1 MLTASAPPLQ
11 DWHDFFALIGAAAAT
26 LIGAMFVVVSIGIGF
41 LTRDHTTATRAF
53 LTSTVTHLSVVLFGA
68 ALTVAPGLD
77 WISLGAIVGIAGAG
91 GLANSVRIIAGF
103 RQHTGTDRSDWFW
116 YAMFPPVA
124 YAALLASAVAA
135 FRGAV
140 LSLDLLAISLA
151 FLLLV
156 GIRNSWDMIVFLVTL
171 SRD

>member
-1 MLTASAPPLQ
+1 M
-11 DWHDFFALIGAAAAT
+11 
-26 LIGAMFVVVSIGIGF
+26 
-41 LTRDHTTATRAF
+41 
-53 LTSTVTHLSVVLFGA
+53 
-68 ALTVAPGLD
+68 
-77 WISLGAIVGIAGAG
+77 
-91 GLANSVRIIAGF
+91 RIITGF

-135 FRGAV
+135 FRGVV

-156 GIRNSWDMIVFLVTL
+156 GIRNSWDMIVFLVTR

>member
-11 DWHDFFALIGAAAAT
+11 EWREFFAIIGTAAAT
-26 LIGAMFVVVSIGIGF
+26 LIGAMFVVVSIGIGL

-77 WISLGAIVGIAGAG
+77 WIAFGAIVGIAGAA

-135 FRGAV
+135 FRGAG

-156 GIRNSWDMIVFLVTL
+156 GIRNSWDMIVFLVTR

>member
-11 DWHDFFALIGAAAAT
+11 DWHEFFALIGTAAAT

-41 LTRDHTTATRAF
+41 LTRDHTTATHAF

-68 ALTVAPGLD
+68 ALTVAPRLD
-77 WISLGAIVGIAGAG
+77 WVAFGTIVGIAGAG

-103 RQHTGTDRSDWFW
+103 RQHTGTDRSDWLW

-135 FRGAV
+135 FRGAG